1 MDHDELNPSE
11 YKTYWFARDLV
22 ASRFSGYA
30 TNEPEALEELSDK
43 LSNQLDAG
51 ADVDSLKK
59 TLRDHIRN
67 SINKLYGGDI
77 SKKYRQTEDMTER
90 ILYRIEDRE
99 DVEEFIIA
107 ARAVVRTSRIM
118 QTTPSFGEDEIYE
131 IVDDTLEGDDG
142 TLDATKA
149 FDALFLVD
157 VDGEAY
163 QLGAQRAG
171 LINYLRD
178 LFENLQNDPDWSET
192 DVIRIVSGIIQEYER
207 RAGQSRTATAGNVLE
222 TGLQHVFD
230 RFGIP
235 ATGVPKHFGDLEV
248 DNIVDGPDATIGFS
262 CKRTLRERFKQS
274 LARQSEI
281 GADEVWFVSLM
292 MSDISREK
300 LQIISN
306 DGGRIYV
313 PRESFVWEQYGEDDE
328 LSYALRPADE
338 FLSDVAEFS
347 GCQLS
352 EEVKAN

>member
-1 MDHDELNPSE
+1 MDDDELDPSE

-22 ASRFSGYA
+22 AARFSGYA
-30 TNEPEALEELSDK
+30 TNEPDALQKLSEKLSDE
-43 LSNQLDAG
+43 LEAG
-51 ADVDSLKK
+51 ADVDSLKD
-59 TLRDHIRN
+59 TLRDHILN

-90 ILYRIEDRE
+90 ILHRIEERE
-99 DVEEFIIA
+99 DVEEFCIA
-107 ARAVVRTSRIM
+107 ADAVVRTSRIM
-118 QTTPSFGEDEIYE
+118 ETTPSFGQSEIHE
-131 IVDDTLEGDDG
+131 IVDDTLETDDG
-142 TLDATKA
+142 SLDATKA
-149 FDALFLVD
+149 FDAMFLVD

-163 QLGAQRAG
+163 QLGAQRAA
-171 LINYLRD
+171 LITYLRELFDD
-178 LFENLQNDPDWSET
+178 LQDDPDWTET
-192 DVIRIVSGIIQEYER
+192 DVVRIASGIIQEYER

-222 TGLQHVFD
+222 TGLQHVFH

-235 ATGVPKHFGDLEV
+235 ATGVPEHFGDLEV

-300 LQIISN
+300 LQIIAN

-313 PRESFVWEQYGEDDE
+313 PRDSFVWSRYSDDDE
-328 LSYALRPADE
+328 LAYALRPADA
-338 FLSDVAEFS
+338 FLTDVAEFS
-347 GCQLS
+347 GCPLS
-352 EEVKAN
+352 AEKQ